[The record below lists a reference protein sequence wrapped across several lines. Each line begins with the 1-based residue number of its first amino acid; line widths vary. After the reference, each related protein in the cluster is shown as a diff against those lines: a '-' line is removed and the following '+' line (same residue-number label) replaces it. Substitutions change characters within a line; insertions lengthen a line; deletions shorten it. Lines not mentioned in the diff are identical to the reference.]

1 MKKTIKIV
9 GGILILAIIIC
20 GIVFAVN
27 NKEQSEEGKE
37 SSKEHTFNSNNEIK
51 TALTLKDEI
60 QNNTIWCGTFQLIW
74 NDLKNDLAKQ
84 DITFTPQKQIV
95 KNLNEETFTT
105 KDISEQYYYKKVGT
119 PSVQLK
125 EEIEKS
131 KYEVIGCRYNN
142 EYFNLNKKIEED
154 AKIELIDISDK
165 EGAKIY
171 RMTLVYIMGK
181 AFESLYP
188 KEKLTVEYQLGD
200 AMFCKCDK
208 VEITAKFIKDLK
220 EKMQEIIEKDLKIEQ
235 RKMTRE
241 EAKEFYEKTNT
252 SKGRLQFDFEENKI
266 IDMYFC
272 ENYFNYSYDMIADT
286 TGKVKVFDVVK
297 YQDGFLI
304 RYPSSKTP
312 TEMSEFR
319 DTKKLSWALEEFE
332 KIHSVLDVLTVYKL
346 NKAVEEGR
354 IKDIIMLAEALHE
367 KKIANIADDIKK
379 RKNTKMVLIAGPSSS
394 GKTTFA
400 QRLGIQLRLN
410 GIKPVTLSVDNYFVE
425 RQDTPRNKNGEYNF
439 ECIEAIDLK
448 LFNEHLVK
456 LLNGE
461 EIEVPE
467 FDFSVGTKRYNGK
480 KMRLAEDEILVI
492 EGIHCLNDKLTSQ
505 IEKDK
510 KYKIYISALTVLNMD
525 RYNRISTTDTRL
537 IRRIVRDYQ
546 FRSYSAIHTLNTW
559 HQVTDGEEKNIFPF
573 QEDADRIFNTSL
585 IYELGALKP
594 IAMPLLKEIKRDNV
608 EYAEAQRLINI
619 LKYFREI
626 PAEYVPDNSLLK
638 EFIGGGTFGLH

>member
-1 MKKTIKIV
+1 
-9 GGILILAIIIC
+9 
-20 GIVFAVN
+20 
-27 NKEQSEEGKE
+27 
-37 SSKEHTFNSNNEIK
+37 
-51 TALTLKDEI
+51 
-60 QNNTIWCGTFQLIW
+60 
-74 NDLKNDLAKQ
+74 
-84 DITFTPQKQIV
+84 
-95 KNLNEETFTT
+95 
-105 KDISEQYYYKKVGT
+105 
-119 PSVQLK
+119 
-125 EEIEKS
+125 
-131 KYEVIGCRYNN
+131 
-142 EYFNLNKKIEED
+142 
-154 AKIELIDISDK
+154 
-165 EGAKIY
+165 
-171 RMTLVYIMGK
+171 
-181 AFESLYP
+181 
-188 KEKLTVEYQLGD
+188 
-200 AMFCKCDK
+200 
-208 VEITAKFIKDLK
+208 
-220 EKMQEIIEKDLKIEQ
+220 
-235 RKMTRE
+235 
-241 EAKEFYEKTNT
+241 
-252 SKGRLQFDFEENKI
+252 
-266 IDMYFC
+266 MYFC
-272 ENYFNYSYDMIADT
+272 ENYYNYSYEIIADA
-286 TGKVKVFDVVK
+286 TGKAKVFDVVK

-312 TEMSEFR
+312 TEMSEFK

-410 GIKPVTLSVDNYFVE
+410 GLKPVTISVDNYFVE
-425 RQDTPRNKNGEYNF
+425 RQDTPRDENGEYNF

-480 KMRLAEDEILVI
+480 KMKLADDEILVI

-505 IEKDK
+505 ISKDQ

-537 IRRIVRDYQ
+537 VRRIVRDYQ
-546 FRSYSAIHTLNTW
+546 FRGYSALHTLNTW
-559 HQVTDGEEKNIFPF
+559 HKVTEGEEKNIFPY
-573 QEDADRIFNTSL
+573 QENANVIFNTSL
-585 IYELGALKP
+585 IYELGVLKN
-594 IAMPLLKEIKRDNV
+594 IAMPLLEEIKPEDP
-608 EYAEAQRLINI
+608 EYAEARRLINM

-626 PAEYVPDNSLLK
+626 PAEYVPANSLIK
-638 EFIGGGTFGLH
+638 EFVGGGNFKY